1 MITINNLKKT
11 FRKYTILDID
21 NLVIGD
27 NEKVAIVGKNGVGK
41 TTLCEIIMG
50 TQAPTSGKIETSID
64 DLRKNAVFQETGFSN
79 DVNIYSIAKFYQD
92 IFRARDFDLD
102 ASFEKYEIA
111 DLKKRRYNR
120 LSGGQ
125 KQKFKL
131 LISQLNQPN
140 LLLLDELT
148 TSLDYEWRQ
157 KIFKILNQMSHEN
170 KATILLISHDPEE
183 IGALCDRVIILKDTK
198 IFKDFTLKGDAKER
212 VELVRK
218 ELAWD
223 ETTI

>member
-223 ETTI
+223 ETAI

>member
-1 MITINNLKKT
+1 MITINNLKKN
-11 FRKYTILDID
+11 FRNYTILDIE

-50 TQAPTSGKIETSID
+50 TQLPTSGRVETDIA

-79 DVNIYSIAKFYQD
+79 DVNIYSVAKFYKD
-92 IFRARDFDLD
+92 IFKAYDFDLD
-102 ASFEKYEIA
+102 AAFEKYEIA

-131 LISQLNQPN
+131 LISQINQPN

-157 KIFKILNQMSHEN
+157 KIFKILNQMSREN
-170 KATILLISHDPEE
+170 SATILLISHDPEE
-183 IGALCDRVIILKDTK
+183 IAALCDRVIILQDGG
-198 IFKDFTLKGDAKER
+198 IFKDFAIKGDYQAK
-212 VELVRK
+212 VEIVRK

-223 ETTI
+223 ETII

>member
-11 FRKYTILDID
+11 FRKYAILDID

-148 TSLDYEWRQ
+148 TSLDYE
-157 KIFKILNQMSHEN
+157 
-170 KATILLISHDPEE
+170 
-183 IGALCDRVIILKDTK
+183 
-198 IFKDFTLKGDAKER
+198 
-212 VELVRK
+212 
-218 ELAWD
+218 
-223 ETTI
+223 

>member
-92 IFRARDFDLD
+92 IFRARDFDL
-102 ASFEKYEIA
+102 
-111 DLKKRRYNR
+111 KR
-120 LSGGQ
+120 
-125 KQKFKL
+125 
-131 LISQLNQPN
+131 
-140 LLLLDELT
+140 
-148 TSLDYEWRQ
+148 WRQ
-157 KIFKILNQMSHEN
+157 RASRTCEKG
-170 KATILLISHDPEE
+170 ISLRWNHYID
-183 IGALCDRVIILKDTK
+183 KHY
-198 IFKDFTLKGDAKER
+198 
-212 VELVRK
+212 
-218 ELAWD
+218 
-223 ETTI
+223 